1 MGETLIARQRVREVA
16 GLFRSWERLEATVEE
31 LERAGFDRAQINMIT
46 SRAEA
51 ERRLGR
57 PIRDIHEVE
66 EAPRAPVDVPLTDE
80 DRHMVEVDLTGILA
94 AVGSFVALGPL
105 VATGGGLAAAVAAA
119 LAGGA
124 VGGSVGALLSRWIEH
139 RWAERVEQLL
149 EAGGLVLLVAVRDPA
164 QERKAREILE
174 RAGAEEV
181 HVHEVERVWTEEDLP
196 FAKVQPDPFL
206 VG

>member
-1 MGETLIARQRVREVA
+1 MTERVIATERVREVA
-16 GLFRSWERLEATVEE
+16 GLFRDWTRLEAAVHE
-31 LERAGFDRAQINMIT
+31 LEGAGFDRAQINMIT
-46 SRAEA
+46 SRREA

-66 EAPRAPVDVPLTDE
+66 EAPRAPTDAPLTDE
-80 DRHMVEVDLTGILA
+80 DREMVELDLAGILA
-94 AVGSFVALGPL
+94 VVGSFVALGPI

-124 VGGSVGALLSRWIEH
+124 VGGGIGGLLARWVER
-139 RWAERVEQLL
+139 RWAERVEELL
-149 EAGGLVLLVAVRDPA
+149 ETGGLVLLVAVRDPA
-164 QERKAREILE
+164 QEAKAREILT
-174 RAGAEEV
+174 RAGAAEV

-206 VG
+206 TR